1 MPGDQPNQ
9 SPLIVHI
16 EGNVKT
22 GVSTVVKEL
31 SHIQPPGCNVHY
43 LHEVKKHPFQS
54 IVGDL
59 RWTVLKESNKGMG
72 ACLIELTAYLQQRYK
87 INIPPE
93 TNMIIMDRS
102 LGSLQKVFNSTNNVM
117 ILRELEDSIALNAL
131 YEALDTY
138 LEKPHMVIYLES
150 DKKTLENRIKQA
162 KGSPIDSETLEDINR
177 LYEDYLKSK
186 NPNIPI
192 LRLSTINETLDQTV
206 ARAYMGIS
214 ELYCLDKISE
224 YL

>member
-1 MPGDQPNQ
+1 M
-9 SPLIVHI
+9 IV
-16 EGNVKT
+16 
-22 GVSTVVKEL
+22 
-31 SHIQPPGCNVHY
+31 
-43 LHEVKKHPFQS
+43 
-54 IVGDL
+54 
-59 RWTVLKESNKGMG
+59 
-72 ACLIELTAYLQQRYK
+72 
-87 INIPPE
+87 
-93 TNMIIMDRS
+93 MDRS

-131 YEALDTY
+131 YEAIDTS
-138 LEKPHMVIYLES
+138 LEKPHMIIYLQS
-150 DKKTLENRIKQA
+150 DRKTLENRIKQS